1 MEVQGVFGIPL
12 ADLPGCWVGVGW
24 AGNEDEPKLLAEARG
39 DSGLSSELGEAEGDS
54 FRE

>member
-1 MEVQGVFGIPL
+1 MCLEYHWLTCQ
-12 ADLPGCWVGVGW
+12 GCWVGVGW